1 MSVALGVRPA
11 QVGWGSLPPD
21 APSRMA
27 PVVLNPLRSE
37 QEAFSLLLRVIAIF
51 VVIIALVVIVRAVA

>member
-1 MSVALGVRPA
+1 MPLGARPA
-11 QVGWGSLPPD
+11 QVGWDSLSPD
-21 APSRMA
+21 APSRMP